1 MKEWGEEIEGGEKKE
16 NTSLMELVF
25 NFGNLFSEGFLSP
38 RPTSFYTHLKSK
50 RTAVFQGFMVQM
62 R

>member
-1 MKEWGEEIEGGEKKE
+1 MKGWGEEIEGREKEE

-25 NFGNLFSEGFLSP
+25 NLGNLFSEGFLSP
-38 RPTSFYTHLKSK
+38 RPDTYYASLKSK
-50 RTAVFQGFMVQM
+50 RTTVFQGFMVQM